1 MVVNRFR
8 QLIRAAREDR
18 LTTHKL
24 SDSTDEPEVTR
35 LHESHL
41 ARLELERLAHG
52 VRGRPRIMATA
63 CWHFPIW
70 SQTFV
75 YQELSQLMAN
85 GFALR
90 FLYWEQN
97 PEEYIPS
104 QFSKLWRARRPLLPR
119 WTVWQRD
126 YAHYSERM
134 SDKINALVDMLCR
147 ASGMTEQELRSN
159 NHFFEAFSFTRMVEA
174 YSPAY
179 LHSYFFYEGTL
190 FTFVAS
196 YLLNIPRGVSCYAD
210 HMLKDYALKV
220 IPLHLKQCSLVVAT
234 SHRIK
239 QELLGLAPDADPD
252 RILVKPNAVDMRHFS
267 PVSPREP
274 EQSQPYR
281 LVCVSRIEPKKG
293 LQYLVEAVRILRD
306 REILVEAHLLGG
318 VDDNPNSKEYARSL
332 HAQIDDLKL
341 QEVVHLEGRK
351 THDEI
356 KQYFAKA
363 HLFTAPF
370 VETDYGDKDGI
381 PTALLEA
388 MAAGLP
394 VVATDAGSI
403 LEVVGNGRDGIV
415 VRQRDPMALANAI
428 ETLLRNPI
436 RRHQLSKEAVRTV
449 GRNFDVRVCER
460 LFHERIRLVMKES
473 TRTSTIT
480 ALINLHDESVRSEP
494 APQEHKDTAST
505 PLIAEGRLE
514 RIQYPPRPEGLEN
527 LQLADL
533 CSELLA
539 RIQNGDF
546 GTTEAAIVSGH
557 QIQTALQRA
566 LDVHNNRVSRKRY
579 QDLFSSFTFHTR
591 AVQPRI
597 AQATVVDLGCG
608 SINPFGFLFLF
619 LMLGAQRGVA
629 IDLDPIQDMTD
640 AVKALADCAAMM
652 LLDPSQIVGGYP
664 ITRDEILKHIASF
677 DLGKLNAGDPSGM
690 DTNRLSYRREP
701 LNRLPFPNAEADI
714 VMSNAVLE
722 HISQVEEV
730 IAEMARVTRK
740 GGVGIHTIDG
750 SDHRRYSNP
759 ACHPLELLTVADGS
773 DLVHG
778 SNRIRPAEFGSLFQ
792 KHGFEV
798 LLFTPFETVRIDAP
812 MRKRFVEPFRS
823 MSSES
828 LAVTIGNLV
837 VRRL

>member
-1 MVVNRFR
+1 M
-8 QLIRAAREDR
+8 QLAKLRNLISTAREGR
-18 LTTHKL
+18 LAAHKL
-24 SDSTDEPEVTR
+24 TESSTEADVAR
-35 LHESHL
+35 LHHAHL
-41 ARLELERLAHG
+41 TRLELECIGYGLL
-52 VRGRPRIMATA
+52 GRQRVMATA

-97 PEEYIPS
+97 PQEYIPS

-119 WTVWQRD
+119 LAVWQRD
-126 YAHYSERM
+126 YAHYAERM
-134 SDKINALVDMLCR
+134 PEKIEALVDMLCQ

-159 NHFFEAFSFTRMVEA
+159 NHFFQAFSFTRMVEA
-174 YSPAY
+174 YRPAY

-210 HMLKDYALKV
+210 HMMKDYALKV

-252 RILVKPNAVDMRHFS
+252 RILVKPNAVDVRHFP
-267 PVSPREP
+267 PVSPGEP
-274 EQSQPYR
+274 EQGQPYR

-293 LQYLVEAVRILRD
+293 LQYLIEAIRILRD
-306 REILVEAHLLGG
+306 RQIPVEVHLLGG
-318 VDDNPNSKEYARSL
+318 VDDNPNSQEYARSL
-332 HAQIDDLKL
+332 ATRIDDLKL
-341 QEVVHLEGRK
+341 NKVVHLEGLK

-363 HLFTAPF
+363 HLFMAPF
-370 VETDYGDKDGI
+370 VETEYGDKDGI

-403 LEVVGNGRDGIV
+403 LEVVENGRDGIIV
-415 VRQRDPMALANAI
+415 PQRDPLSLANAL
-428 ETLLRNPI
+428 EALLDDPN
-436 RRHQLSKEAVRTV
+436 RRRKLAKEAANTV
-449 GRNFDVRVCER
+449 GQRFDVQICER
-460 LFHERIRLVMKES
+460 SFHERIRSIINEHPGSRMNVKI
-473 TRTSTIT
+473 TTPDDTSHADSIHQNH
-480 ALINLHDESVRSEP
+480 ADAAP
-494 APQEHKDTAST
+494 APLS
-505 PLIAEGRLE
+505 AEGRLE
-514 RIQYPPRPEGLEN
+514 RIEYPSRPEELGN

-546 GTTEAAIVSGH
+546 VTNEATIVSGY

-579 QDLFSSFTFHTR
+579 QDLFSTFTYHTR

-597 AQATVVDLGCG
+597 EQATVLDLGCG

-629 IDLDPIQDMTD
+629 IDLDPIQDITS

-652 LLDPSQIVGGYP
+652 LVDPSQLVGGYP
-664 ITRDEILKHIASF
+664 ITRDQILKHIASF
-677 DLGKLNAGDPSGM
+677 DLGKLNAGDPSGI
-690 DTNRLSYRREP
+690 DTSRLNYRREP
-701 LNRLPFPNAEADI
+701 LNRLPFQNAEADI

-722 HISQVEEV
+722 HIGQVEEV

-740 GGVGIHTIDG
+740 GGIGIHTIDG

-759 ACHPLELLTVADGS
+759 TCHPLELLTVADGN

-792 KHGFEV
+792 QHGFEV
-798 LLFTPFETVRIDAP
+798 LLFTPFETVEIDAL
-812 MRKRFVEPFRS
+812 MQKRFVEPFRS

-828 LAVTIGNLV
+828 LVVIIGNLV